1 MDEGC
6 FKTKNKASSINSQCE
21 RWEWKKKRLKSHGV
35 GRKMVLSEGSV
46 ILEEMS
52 GISYIYSKR
61 YVNYDSMDIKYLS
74 NKK

>member
-1 MDEGC
+1 
-6 FKTKNKASSINSQCE
+6 
-21 RWEWKKKRLKSHGV
+21 
-35 GRKMVLSEGSV
+35 MVLSEGSV